1 MKKYQYEDSEFGT
14 IILYLHPTA
23 RHLIFKI
30 RDNSLQITV
39 PEGIT
44 YAQITKTEKTYE
56 KYTYARTTKYYVR
69 ELCSK
74 PETLLLP
81 YKHITKT
88 NTCSSYTTIR
98 YLYSAPT
105 RQISNLPKP
114 KESYLPVSN
123 DSSNKRP
130 KSTCRNASIY

>member
-44 YAQITKTEKTYE
+44 YAQITQSINKNRENIRKI
-56 KYTYARTTKYYVR
+56 YVR

-130 KSTCRNASIY
+130 KSICRNASIY

>member
-1 MKKYQYEDSEFGT
+1 MKKYQYEDPEFGT

-30 RDNSLQITV
+30 RDNS
-39 PEGIT
+39 
-44 YAQITKTEKTYE
+44 KTGKTYE
-56 KYTYARTTKYYVR
+56 KYTYVKTTKYYVR

-81 YKHITKT
+81 YEHITKT